1 MALLKGCRGVYVAVL
16 AMFFQCLWIGRSCAA
31 GFELESVGAR
41 GGVSDNAN
49 FTQVESLLDWN
60 LPWRWD
66 FISEWHFQTKLDS
79 SLGWLQAESRSAVIG
94 AAGPGALLKYDRVPV
109 SLEGSFCPTFMS
121 RSTFGAK
128 DLGSVV
134 QFTTG
139 VGLNLDIAKHIR
151 IGYRFS
157 HMSNAGIDSKH
168 NDGLNLHM
176 VALSYVF

>member
-1 MALLKGCRGVYVAVL
+1 MVLLKGRRGVYVAVL
-16 AMFFQCLWIGRSCAA
+16 ATFFQCLCMGQSLAA

-41 GGVSDNAN
+41 GGLSDNAN
-49 FTQVESLLDWN
+49 FTQVEGFIDWN

-66 FISEWHFQTKLDS
+66 WTSDWHLQTKLDS
-79 SLGWLQAESRSAVIG
+79 SLGWVQAESRSAAIG
-94 AAGPGALLKYDRVPV
+94 AAGPGLMLKYDQVPV
-109 SLEGSFCPTFMS
+109 TLEGSFCPTFMS
-121 RSTFGAK
+121 RSTFGEK

-139 VGLNLDIAKHIR
+139 VGLNLDITKHIR

-168 NDGLNLHM
+168 NDGLNMHM